1 MTKSFSKYSN
11 RITFIT
17 SIVIIVWL
25 ILCGRLFSIQII
37 NSNEYQKIVKNQTQ
51 INEIIF
57 PDRGIIFDK
66 NNSVLTR
73 DITHYTLIANPS
85 KINDKV
91 KLSNI
96 LGARLNKKPDFYLKK
111 MSSGN
116 KFSYL
121 ERNIKEN
128 IIKDEVLKSV
138 KGLYIKKHSRRV
150 YPHGEIASQIIGYTD
165 TDGIGISGIEKYFNN
180 YLSGNAGNVIK
191 SRGWSG
197 KYQQKSDLPY
207 MPAVN
212 GDNLKLTIDLQYQ
225 SILQDELEKR
235 RIETN
240 SISAMGVIINPQTG
254 AILAMSSMP
263 GFDNN
268 NFSKFDISK
277 HRCKV
282 ITDQFEPGSTFKI
295 ITAIAA
301 MDKGNLNLLDE
312 YNCENGE
319 FIYFDKK
326 IEDHEKYGHL
336 NLSQIIKYSSNIGII
351 KIAEK
356 IGSKTLYKYSRLFGF
371 GSKSKID
378 LYGETSGSLKDEKK
392 WSKISLGQISM
403 GHEIGV
409 TALQLALAY
418 SAIANGGYLI
428 KPYIVDEIISEKEK
442 LYKKTNPKI
451 IRKIATEEIMSN
463 MKNMLRKVVTQGTGE
478 YADIAG
484 WEIAGKTG
492 TAQKYIDGKYSN
504 EKFISNFVGFFPAS
518 NPQIL
523 MAIILDEPKMPM
535 HWGGTGAAVAFKK
548 VARRIINMD
557 DTIKPPIKHNK
568 LMAKGNLKNI
578 KKNIKLKKPVSLSL
592 NRLKNK
598 TMPDLSGQSL
608 KNAMRII
615 SGIGLKIKVNGSGK
629 VISQIPKPGKTINN
643 KDICTVYL
651 K

>member
-1 MTKSFSKYSN
+1 MA
-11 RITFIT
+11 
-17 SIVIIVWL
+17 WL

-37 NSNEYQKIVKNQTQ
+37 NSNEYQKLVKEQTQ
-51 INEIIF
+51 IEEIIL

-73 DITHYTLIANPS
+73 NITHYTLIANPS
-85 KINDKV
+85 KVNDKI
-91 KLSNI
+91 KLASI
-96 LGARLNKKPDFYLKK
+96 LGSKLNKKSDYYLKK
-111 MSSGN
+111 LNSSN

-128 IIKDEVLKSV
+128 IIENGTLKTI
-138 KGLYIKKHSRRV
+138 KGVYIDKHSRRV
-150 YPHGEIASQIIGYTD
+150 YPHGKIASQIIGYTD
-165 TDGIGISGIEKYFNN
+165 TDGIGISGIEKFFNN

-207 MPAVN
+207 KPAIN

-235 RIETN
+235 RLETS
-240 SISAMGVIINPQTG
+240 SISAMGIIMNPQTG
-254 AILAMSSMP
+254 AILAMSSVP

-268 NFSKFDISK
+268 NFSKFDISN

-282 ITDQFEPGSTFKI
+282 ITDQFEPGSTYKI
-295 ITAIAA
+295 VTAIAA
-301 MDKGNLNLLDE
+301 MNEGNLKLYEE

-326 IEDHEKYGHL
+326 IEDHEKYGYL
-336 NLSQIIKYSSNIGII
+336 NLSQIMKYSSNIGII

-371 GSKSKID
+371 GSKAKID
-378 LYGETSGSLKDEKK
+378 LYGETNGSLKDEKK

-418 SAIANGGYLI
+418 SAIANGGYLV
-428 KPYIVDEIISEKEK
+428 KPYIVNEINSKKDEF
-442 LYKKTNPKI
+442 YKKTSPKV
-451 IRKIATEEIMSN
+451 IRKIATEDIMNN
-463 MKNMLRKVVTQGTGE
+463 MKNMLRKVVTEGTGE
-478 YADIAG
+478 HADVAG

-492 TAQKYIDGKYSN
+492 TAQKYIDGEYSN
-504 EKFISNFVGFFPAS
+504 EKFISNFVGFFPVS

-523 MAIILDEPKMPM
+523 TVVILDEPKMPM
-535 HWGGTGAAVAFKK
+535 HWGGTGAAVAFK
-548 VARRIINMD
+548 RIAKRVINMD
-557 DTIKPPIKHNK
+557 DTIKPPIKKNK
-568 LMAKGNLKNI
+568 LIVNNNLKSF
-578 KKNIKLKKPVSLSL
+578 KKNMNLDNPVSLSM
-592 NRLKNK
+592 NILKK
-598 TMPDLSGQSL
+598 TTMPDLRGQSL

-615 SGIGLKIKVNGSGK
+615 SDLGLNIKVDGSGK
-629 VISQIPKPGKTINN
+629 VFSQIPKPGKSIKN
-643 KDICTVYL
+643 KKVCTVYL

>member
-1 MTKSFSKYSN
+1 M
-11 RITFIT
+11 
-17 SIVIIVWL
+17 IIMAWL

-37 NSNEYQKIVKNQTQ
+37 NSNEYQKVVKKQTQ
-51 INEIIF
+51 IKEIIL

-73 DITHYTLIANPS
+73 NITHYTLIANPS
-85 KINDKV
+85 KINDKIN
-91 KLSNI
+91 LSNI
-96 LGARLNKKPDFYLKK
+96 LGIILDKKPDYYLKK
-111 MSSGN
+111 LNNGN

-121 ERNIKEN
+121 ERNIKKNILEN
-128 IIKDEVLKSV
+128 ETLKYV
-138 KGLYIKKHSRRV
+138 KGIYIKKHSRRV
-150 YPHGEIASQIIGYTD
+150 YPHGEIASQILGYTD
-165 TDGIGISGIEKYFNN
+165 TDGIGISGVEKFFNK
-180 YLSGNAGNVIK
+180 YLSGNTGNVIK

-207 MPAVN
+207 TPAIN

-240 SISAMGVIINPQTG
+240 SISAMGIIMNPQTG

-268 NFSKFDISK
+268 SFSKFDISK

-282 ITDQFEPGSTFKI
+282 ITDQFEPGSTYKI
-295 ITAIAA
+295 VTAIAA
-301 MDKGNLNLLDE
+301 MDEGKLNLFEE

-336 NLSQIIKYSSNIGII
+336 NLSQIMKYSSNIGII

-378 LYGETSGSLKDEKK
+378 LYGETNGSLKDEKK

-418 SAIANGGYLI
+418 SSIANGGYLV
-428 KPYIVDEIISEKEK
+428 KPYIVDEVISEKDEF
-442 LYKKTNPKI
+442 YKKTSPKV
-451 IRKIATEEIMSN
+451 IRKIATEEIMTN

-478 YADIAG
+478 HADVAG

-492 TAQKYIDGKYSN
+492 TAQKYIDGQYSN

-523 MAIILDEPKMPM
+523 AAIILDEPKMPM
-535 HWGGTGAAVAFKK
+535 HWGGTGAAVAFKR
-548 VARRIINMD
+548 VAKRIINMD
-557 DTIKPPIKHNK
+557 DTIKPPIKKDKILVSENLK
-568 LMAKGNLKNI
+568 SFKKNINLKN
-578 KKNIKLKKPVSLSL
+578 PVSLSM
-592 NRLKNK
+592 NIFKKRI
-598 TMPDLSGQSL
+598 MPDLRGESL
-608 KNAMRII
+608 KNAMRIT
-615 SGIGLKIKVNGSGK
+615 SDLGLNIKVNGSGK
-629 VISQIPKPGKTINN
+629 IFSQIPKPGKIIKN
-643 KDICTVYL
+643 KEVCTVYL